1 MKMDKET
8 CLRLEYIALMQKAYQ
23 PDKESLLECHVRI
36 FRYYCE
42 REFPPPHYHINAD
55 DVCKPC

>member
-8 CLRLEYIALMQKAYQ
+8 CLRIEYMTLMQKAYQ

-42 REFPPPHYHINAD
+42 RIENVQRQQRMFA
-55 DVCKPC
+55 